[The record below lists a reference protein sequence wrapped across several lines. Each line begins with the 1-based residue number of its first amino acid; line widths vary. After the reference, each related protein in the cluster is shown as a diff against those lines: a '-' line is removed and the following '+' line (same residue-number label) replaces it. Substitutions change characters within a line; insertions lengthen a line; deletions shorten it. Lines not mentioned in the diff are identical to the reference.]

1 MKAPILDRKNSTL
14 DSVEEHL
21 FAQELNRNR
30 RTLADFAPEQHRVPM
45 VSEPQLRVD
54 VRRPRFGTA
63 FGKIRLHSLHLDHHS
78 HSFLVVAGIASTRVS
93 SWQEIG
99 RESFSVRLFPYV

>member
-1 MKAPILDRKNSTL
+1 MRISDWSSDVCSSDLPIGKGYAAMKAPILDRKNSTL

-63 FGKIRLHSLHLDHHS
+63 FGKIRLHS
-78 HSFLVVAGIASTRVS
+78 
-93 SWQEIG
+93 QIG
-99 RESFSVRLFPYV
+99 RAHV